1 MPRNADTPDLVVPR
15 TTPSLSRTTGCCVIS
30 LMRFS
35 VATLLG
41 SVANCLLAPF
51 ICQGRYRPAAEP
63 PQGLEKAHMAARHTG
78 TPLQRQ
84 LAGTATARPT
94 ALDAFRLARRAFLAG
109 ARVDMQALARALN
122 GDRATVY
129 RWVGSRE
136 QLLAEILWSL
146 IDPTIVNL
154 RKTHCHAGQPAVP
167 GQSPAAAVITGT
179 VRAVIANPGMQ
190 RFLDREG
197 DLALRLLTTKASDF
211 EARLVALIT
220 DLVIEET
227 SASRLTAAVPVDDL
241 PYVLVRI
248 MESYIYLGLITGEHP
263 DPDRAARV
271 INALLPG

>member
-1 MPRNADTPDLVVPR
+1 
-15 TTPSLSRTTGCCVIS
+15 
-30 LMRFS
+30 
-35 VATLLG
+35 
-41 SVANCLLAPF
+41 
-51 ICQGRYRPAAEP
+51 
-63 PQGLEKAHMAARHTG
+63 MAARHAG

-84 LAGTATARPT
+84 LTGTANPRPA
-94 ALDAFRLARRAFLAG
+94 ALDAFRLARRSFLAG
-109 ARVDMQALARALN
+109 ARVDMQALARTLN
-122 GDRATVY
+122 VDRATVY

-146 IDPTIVNL
+146 IEPTIANL
-154 RKTHCHAGQPAVP
+154 RKTHCHAGQPTVP
-167 GQSPAAAVITGT
+167 GQSRAAAVITGT

-211 EARLVALIT
+211 EARLVALIG
-220 DLVIEET
+220 DLVSEET
-227 SASRLTAAVPVDDL
+227 SAGRLTAAVPVADL

-263 DPDRAARV
+263 DPDRAERV